1 MLPAFQARAEQTYA
15 HAVGAGIHL
24 PVAVERIEQAHGR
37 EVADLRAEDQL
48 QARFAG
54 AVHDPFAGQGQ
65 RARSRAIGQPAEA
78 VACGQGLAVGAG
90 AAQAFAGHRGQA
102 AQLALA
108 GEAAGRRQVGAGA
121 LARVGEGQA
130 LAVAHGERAPG
141 RQRLAIEG
149 RAEIAAGQG
158 QPAVG
163 VAFGDETAEGDLDHR
178 GVQGIAQQPVGPAHG
193 QPVEGAALGHAEMA
207 AAEAAAILQL
217 DQRGALAH
225 PQSAV
230 DGVVHA
236 WTSRGVSS
244 PPRRTNSACPMGSKR
259 TRSPARSRL

>member
-78 VACGQGLAVGAG
+78 VACGQGLA
-90 AAQAFAGHRGQA
+90 
-102 AQLALA
+102 
-108 GEAAGRRQVGAGA
+108 
-121 LARVGEGQA
+121 VGEGQA